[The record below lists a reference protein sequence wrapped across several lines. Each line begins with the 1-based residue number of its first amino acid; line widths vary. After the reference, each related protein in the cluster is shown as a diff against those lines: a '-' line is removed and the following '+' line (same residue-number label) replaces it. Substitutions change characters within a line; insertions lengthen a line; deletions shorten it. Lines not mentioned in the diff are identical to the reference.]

1 MDLKEK
7 FGKKV
12 KELRIAQGLSQEAF
26 AHKVGIDR
34 TYMPSI
40 EKGKRNISITIVQ
53 KIAKALG
60 MKISELFSVIESDIL
75 PNKTNLK

>member
-12 KELRIAQGLSQEAF
+12 KELRKAYGLSQEAF

-40 EKGKRNISITIVQ
+40 EKGKRNISITVAE
-53 KIAKALG
+53 KIASALN
-60 MKISELFSVIESDIL
+60 MKISELFKAVESDVL
-75 PNKTNLK
+75 PNKTSLK

>member
-7 FGKKV
+7 FGRKI
-12 KELRIAQGLSQEAF
+12 KELRIAKGLSQEAF

-40 EKGKRNISITIVQ
+40 EKGKRNISINVAE
-53 KIAKALG
+53 KIAKALE
-60 MKISELFSVIESDIL
+60 MKTSELFHAVESECAS
-75 PNKTNLK
+75 NENNSQ

>member
-12 KELRIAQGLSQEAF
+12 KELRKAHGLSQEAF

-40 EKGKRNISITIVQ
+40 EKGKRNISITVAE
-53 KIAKALG
+53 KIAKALN
-60 MKISELFSVIESDIL
+60 MKISELFNAVESDIL